1 MAETRTTYGANVIFF
16 EGIFALY
23 DQRILDLMDMKIFVD
38 TDDDIRLA
46 RRLERDITVR
56 KRDVKG
62 VIQVCVPLPF
72 FHFSRPSVC
81 LKHPKMLAFKA
92 IHQVCEARL

>member
-46 RRLERDITVR
+46 RRCLHSQLFI
-56 KRDVKG
+56 
-62 VIQVCVPLPF
+62 ISS
-72 FHFSRPSVC
+72 FSLLFIPW
-81 LKHPKMLAFKA
+81 L
-92 IHQVCEARL
+92 

>member
-62 VIQVCVPLPF
+62 VIQVCASPF
-72 FHFSRPSVC
+72 FIFPTRV
-81 LKHPKMLAFKA
+81 
-92 IHQVCEARL
+92 IV